1 MNLVEV
7 YLKEIHEVKPYHSEW
22 CKEFPDREF
31 VEVTATW
38 NSYGHIFKRND
49 VYNTKM
55 WNEIKEKGYYLG

>member
-7 YLKEIHEVKPYHSEW
+7 CLKEIHEEKPYHSEW
-22 CKEFPDREF
+22 CKTFPNREF

-38 NSYGHIFKRND
+38 NSYGHTFKETD
-49 VYNTKM
+49 VYNTKK